1 MKNFLCECGN
11 TLYFANSECLSCHR
25 PLGFISQ
32 EMTLTACAIN
42 DDGHW
47 VSCLNGKH
55 YRPCLNYSHNNV
67 CNWLVPVEED
77 ETYCESCRLTE
88 TIPDLSKPDNLRLW
102 FNMEQA
108 KRRLLY
114 TLVKLRLDTGEQTG
128 ATSNAMKFRFLED
141 VTEDEYGEELTVK
154 STVITG
160 HCNGLITLN
169 LKEAEDESRIKMRDE
184 LNESYRTLI
193 GHFRHESGHYY
204 WDTLVR
210 DTRHINEYRKLFGD
224 ERLSYT
230 DAMQT
235 YYANGP
241 VQNWHA
247 NFISA
252 YASMHPWEDWAESW
266 AHYLHIVDTLETA
279 NDYGV
284 NILQNQLCNPLAESY
299 HRSAETDFDK
309 IFIDWG
315 RLTTVLNALNRSM
328 GQDDAYPF
336 VITEPAKQKL
346 AFIHNLLH
354 EQL

>member
-1 MKNFLCECGN
+1 MRNFLCECGN
-11 TLYFANSECLSCHR
+11 TLYFANSECLVCHR
-25 PLGFISQ
+25 PLGFISE
-32 EMTLTACAIN
+32 EMTLTACDVN
-42 DDGHW
+42 NDGHW
-47 VSCLNGKH
+47 VSCLNGKQ
-55 YRPCLNYSHNNV
+55 YRPCSNYSHNNV
-67 CNWLVPVEED
+67 CNWLLPIED
-77 ETYCESCRLTE
+77 QESLCESCRLTE
-88 TIPDLSKPDNLRLW
+88 TIPDLSKPDNMSLW

-114 TLVKLRLDTGEQTG
+114 TLRKLRLDTSQQT
-128 ATSNAMKFRFLED
+128 TPDSNGMKFRFLED
-141 VTEDEYGEELTVK
+141 VTEDEFGEELTVK

-160 HCNGLITLN
+160 HCNGIITLN

-210 DTRHINEYRKLFGD
+210 GTRHIDEYRKLFGD

-230 DAMQT
+230 DAMDT

-241 VQNWHA
+241 VHNWYV

-284 NILQNQLCNPLAESY
+284 NILQNQLCNPLAERY
-299 HRSAETDFDK
+299 RRSAETDFDK
-309 IFIDWG
+309 IYEDWC

-328 GQDDAYPF
+328 GQDYAYPF
-336 VITEPAKQKL
+336 VITEPAKYKL